1 MCVCMQVSRVDGNKM
16 AQNYISA
23 DMKEVSKQAMGIVGI
38 RSYQDH
44 SRKQV
49 QRSQSR
55 NIAEE
60 ASVANME
67 MSEEG
72 SSRMCA

>member
-1 MCVCMQVSRVDGNKM
+1 
-16 AQNYISA
+16 
-23 DMKEVSKQAMGIVGI
+23 MKEVSKQAMGIVGI

-55 NIAEE
+55 NIAKE

>member
-1 MCVCMQVSRVDGNKM
+1 
-16 AQNYISA
+16 
-23 DMKEVSKQAMGIVGI
+23 MKEVRKQAMGIIGI

-49 QRSQSR
+49 QRLRGR

-60 ASVANME
+60 ASVANTE
-67 MSEEG
+67 MSEA
-72 SSRMCA
+72 SSRMCAWRGNKSLHTVGPRK